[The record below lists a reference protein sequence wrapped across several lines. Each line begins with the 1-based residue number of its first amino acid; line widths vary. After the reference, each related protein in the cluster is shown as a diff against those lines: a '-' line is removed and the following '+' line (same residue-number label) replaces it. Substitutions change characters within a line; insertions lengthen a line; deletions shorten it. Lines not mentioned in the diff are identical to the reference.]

1 MPASVDRT
9 KVDVALVV
17 GTRPE
22 AVKMAPV
29 ARALDDSGWAQ
40 PILIATG
47 QHGDVVREV
56 FDLFDLKISH
66 ELEIARDENS
76 VAELSARLLVEIDA
90 VLGRHPVGL
99 VLVQGDTATTLA
111 GGLAGFFRR
120 VPVAHLEAGMRT
132 HDLDAPFPEEGNRR
146 LVGQVSSLHLAPTPR
161 ARDNL
166 LHEGVP
172 ADRVVLTGNT
182 VVDALLSARRDRLDE
197 KVAAL
202 LDIEDRPVVVVTA
215 HRRESWGE
223 PLRRIGRAVARLARL
238 HPDALFVVAAHM
250 NPAVRSEIETAVAGC
265 LNVHVAGPVAYGQFL
280 GLLARAQLVLT
291 DSGGIQEEAPTF
303 GVPVLV
309 TRESTERTES
319 VDAGRARLVGT
330 DEDTIVS
337 TADELL
343 TDPAARSAMN
353 GGPNPYGDGL
363 AGQRVV
369 EACAWLLGRGRRPAE
384 FVAGTGE

>member
-1 MPASVDRT
+1 MPA

-29 ARALDDSGWAQ
+29 ARALDESGWAH

-66 ELEIARDENS
+66 ELEIARDEHS

-120 VPVAHLEAGMRT
+120 IPVAHLEAGMRT

-146 LVGQVSSLHLAPTPR
+146 LVGQVSSLHLAPTSR

-172 ADRVVLTGNT
+172 AERVVLTGNT
-182 VVDALLSARRDRLDE
+182 VVDALLSARRDPLDE
-197 KVAAL
+197 VL
-202 LDIEDRPVVVVTA
+202 LDDRPVVVVTA

-223 PLRRIGRAVARLARL
+223 PLRRIGRAVARLARRR
-238 HPDALFVVAAHM
+238 PEALFVVAAHM
-250 NPAVRSEIETAVAGC
+250 NPLVRAEIETAVAGC
-265 LNVHVAGPVAYGQFL
+265 ANVHVAGPMAYGQFL
-280 GLLARAQLVLT
+280 GLLARARLVLT

-337 TADELL
+337 AADELL

-363 AGQRVV
+363 AGRRVV
-369 EACAWLLGRGRRPAE
+369 EACAWLLGRGGRPAE
-384 FVAGTGE
+384 FRAGE

>member
-1 MPASVDRT
+1 MPAAVSDA
-9 KVDVALVV
+9 KVNIALVV

-29 ARALDDSGWAQ
+29 ARALDESGWAQ
-40 PILIATG
+40 PIVIATG

-66 ELEIARDENS
+66 ELDVARDENS
-76 VAELSARLLVEIDA
+76 VAELSARLLAEVDA
-90 VLGRHPVGL
+90 VLGRCPTDL
-99 VLVQGDTATTLA
+99 VVVQGDTASTLA

-120 VPVAHLEAGMRT
+120 IPVAHLEAGLRT

-166 LHEGVP
+166 LREGVP

-182 VVDALLSARRDRLDE
+182 VVDALLTVQRDRLDE
-197 KVAAL
+197 DVSPL
-202 LDIEDRPVVVVTA
+202 LGVDDRPLVVVTA

-238 HPDALFVVAAHM
+238 HPATVFVVAAHM
-250 NPAVRSEIETAVAGC
+250 NPVVRADIETEIVGC
-265 LNVHVAGPVAYGQFL
+265 DNVRVAGPVAYGQFL
-280 GLLARAQLVLT
+280 GLLARARLVLT

-309 TRESTERTES
+309 TRESTERTEC

-330 DEDTIVS
+330 DEDTIV
-337 TADELL
+337 AAVDELL

-353 GGPNPYGDGL
+353 GGPNPYGDGR

-369 EACAWLLGRGRRPAE
+369 AACAWLLGRGSRPAE
-384 FVAGTGE
+384 IGG

>member
-1 MPASVDRT
+1 MPASADT
-9 KVDVALVV
+9 KKVDIALVV

-29 ARALDDSGWAQ
+29 ARALDESGWAH

-66 ELEIARDENS
+66 ELEISRDEHS

-132 HDLDAPFPEEGNRR
+132 HDLGAPFPEEGNRR
-146 LVGQVSSLHLAPTPR
+146 LVGQISSLHLAPTAR

-172 ADRVVLTGNT
+172 AEQVVLTGNT
-182 VVDALLSARRDRLDE
+182 VVDALLSARRDPMDDD
-197 KVAAL
+197 L
-202 LDIEDRPVVVVTA
+202 LADRPVVVVTA

-223 PLRRIGRAVARLARL
+223 PLRRIGRAVARLARR
-238 HPDALFVVAAHM
+238 HPDAVFVVAAHM
-250 NPAVRSEIETAVAGC
+250 NPLVRAEIEAAVRGC
-265 LNVHVAGPVAYGQFL
+265 LNVHLAGPVAYGQFL

-309 TRESTERTES
+309 TRDSTERTES

-337 TADELL
+337 AADELL
-343 TDPAARSAMN
+343 TDPTARLAMH
-353 GGPNPYGDGL
+353 GPNPYGDGL
-363 AGQRVV
+363 AGQRVAQ
-369 EACAWLLGRGRRPAE
+369 ACAWLLGRGRRPAE
-384 FVAGTGE
+384 FLAETGD

>member
-1 MPASVDRT
+1 MPASVEPT
-9 KVDVALVV
+9 KVEVALVV

-29 ARALDDSGWAQ
+29 ARALDESGWAH

-66 ELEIARDENS
+66 ELEIPRDENS

-120 VPVAHLEAGMRT
+120 IPVAHLEAGMRT

-172 ADRVVLTGNT
+172 AERVVLTGNT
-182 VVDALLSARRDRLDE
+182 VVDALLSARRDPLDNS
-197 KVAAL
+197 VP
-202 LDIEDRPVVVVTA
+202 DVGDRPVVVVTA

-223 PLRRIGRAVARLARL
+223 PLRRIGRAVARLARR

-250 NPAVRSEIETAVAGC
+250 NPAVRAQIETAVAGC
-265 LNVHVAGPVAYGQFL
+265 PNVHVAGPVAYGQFL

-330 DEDTIVS
+330 DEDTIVGA
-337 TADELL
+337 ADELL

-369 EACAWLLGRGRRPAE
+369 EACAWLLGRGCRPTE
-384 FVAGTGE
+384 FRAGE